1 MFNLRFPF
9 RCIENCGARVN
20 PATKMSLRGAAQSS
34 GNKKISEYQWTIKE
48 CLKDKDEC
56 TDVSAEDKYELP
68 VDMKQDFL
76 IIPAGFFKGKEQ
88 ERSQGS
94 IAFLGNWVIRW
105 PIS

>member
-9 RCIENCGARVN
+9 RCIKNCAAKVN

-34 GNKKISEYQWTIKE
+34 GNKNISEYQWTIKE
-48 CLKDKDEC
+48 CLKDKDNC
-56 TDVSAEDKYELP
+56 KDVSAELR

-94 IAFLGNWVIRW
+94 NAFLGN
-105 PIS
+105 

>member
-9 RCIENCGARVN
+9 RCIKNCAAKVN

-34 GNKKISEYQWTIKE
+34 GNKKISEYQWTIQE
-48 CLKDKDEC
+48 CLNNKDNC
-56 TDVSAEDKYELP
+56 TDVSKDKYKLP
-68 VDMKQDFL
+68 EDMKQDFL

-94 IAFLGNWVIRW
+94 IAFLGN
-105 PIS
+105 